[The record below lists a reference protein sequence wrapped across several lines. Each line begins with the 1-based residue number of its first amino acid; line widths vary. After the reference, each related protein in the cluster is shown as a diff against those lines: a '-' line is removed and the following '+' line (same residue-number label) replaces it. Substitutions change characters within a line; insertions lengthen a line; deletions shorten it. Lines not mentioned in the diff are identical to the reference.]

1 MSEQAEA
8 EREAVDAKATEE
20 QAEQKEEEAQPAAE
34 EAQPDAAEKAEQEE
48 ERSDIIDAQV
58 AAAEAQREKRSAEAN
73 DREEQEAKRQRY
85 GRTIR
90 QGHRHME
97 VPSQWINEID
107 LQDANSVSSSDPVV
121 GNPLHVP
128 NGDAHAYLRSG
139 THVRGYKGAHADSN
153 ERYEVHLDRSL
164 DCSVTG
170 FWRDALGAV
179 PHMGEACVPLSVLS
193 AYCCGS
199 GWLPC

>member
-34 EAQPDAAEKAEQEE
+34 EAQPDAAEEAEQEDE
-48 ERSDIIDAQV
+48 QSDIIDAQV

-90 QGHRHME
+90 LGHRHME

-121 GNPLHVP
+121 GNPWHVP

-153 ERYEVHLDRSL
+153 ERS
-164 DCSVTG
+164 CS
-170 FWRDALGAV
+170 REALSTLHA
-179 PHMGEACVPLSVLS
+179 A
-193 AYCCGS
+193 AA
-199 GWLPC
+199 